1 MPRWF
6 QLKMFCPITG
16 CPNNSIGAIFNW
28 VCAKD
33 KTTMFISEEGRLRCN
48 STYDQHNDLIMNW
61 KFDCGDRTGPHR
73 STHFLSAD
81 YEGFN
86 HALATAML
94 HSEYSSVEWA
104 MTLMANLK
112 KQYNRN

>member
-1 MPRWF
+1 M
-6 QLKMFCPITG
+6 Q
-16 CPNNSIGAIFNW
+16 W

-33 KTTMFISEEGRLRCN
+33 NTAMFISEEGRLCCN
-48 STYDQHNDLIMNW
+48 AWFRQHNDLIINW

-73 STHFLSAD
+73 SAHYQSAD

-86 HALATAML
+86 HAISMAML
-94 HSEYSSVEWA
+94 QSTWTTGEWA
-104 MTLMANLK
+104 MKLMQNVK